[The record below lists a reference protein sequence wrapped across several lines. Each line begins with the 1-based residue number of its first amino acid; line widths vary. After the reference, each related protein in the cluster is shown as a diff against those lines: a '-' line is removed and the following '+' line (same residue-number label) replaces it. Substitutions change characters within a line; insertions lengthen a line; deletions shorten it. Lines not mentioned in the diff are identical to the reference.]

1 MRDMLKDNPRILYYL
16 ILSNFLLYFGF
27 RVWQS
32 MFNNFAVEDL
42 GVGAASIGVI
52 QAVRELPG
60 LMGFL
65 IGFLALFLSEVRILS
80 VSVIM
85 LGAGLML
92 TGRSETVPALLVG
105 TVVMSLGFHL
115 FYPSNSGVVLM
126 VTEKKQAPRL
136 LGQLGSLGAIAAAV
150 ATGAVYFLADSWGYR
165 TLFMVTG
172 AIIIAGG
179 LALLPMSNLKTDLPP
194 KRRVIVRKKYW
205 LYYALAFLMGSRR
218 HIFTTFAIFLLVQKF
233 GISVQTTALLFFVNN
248 IANIFTMRI
257 VGNMLGRW
265 GERIMLTI
273 AFTVLAFV
281 FVGYAFVTLVP
292 LLYVLFVL
300 DNIMFGFNMSTST
313 YFQKIAVTKEEI
325 TSNLAVEQT
334 INHIAA
340 IIVPIVGGQVWEM
353 FGSQVPFLAGAGIV
367 LISLVLTQFI
377 RVPKEPSEPAA
388 VAA

>member
-1 MRDMLKDNPRILYYL
+1 MFKDNPRVLTYL
-16 ILSNFLLYFGF
+16 VFSNFLLYFGF

-32 MFNNFAVEDL
+32 MFNNFAVEDM
-42 GVGAASIGVI
+42 GVGAASIGLI
-52 QAVRELPG
+52 QAMRELPG

-65 IGFLALFLSEVRILS
+65 IGFLALFLSEVRILG

-92 TGRSETVPALLVG
+92 TGRSETIPALLVG

-126 VTEKKQAPRL
+126 VAEKKDAPRL

-165 TLFMVTG
+165 TLFTLTG
-172 AIIIAGG
+172 AIIVAGG
-179 LALLPMSNLKTDLPP
+179 LALLPMGNFKAGLPP
-194 KRRVIVRKKYW
+194 KRRVVVRRRYW

-218 HIFTTFAIFLLVQKF
+218 HIFTTFAIFLMVQKY

-248 IANIFTMRI
+248 IANIFTMRL
-257 VGNMLGRW
+257 VGNMLGRF
-265 GERIMLTI
+265 GERLMLTI

-281 FVGYAFVTLVP
+281 FVGYAFITFVP
-292 LLYVLFVL
+292 LLYVLFVV
-300 DNIMFGFNMSTST
+300 DNVMFGFNMSTST
-313 YFQKIAVTKEEI
+313 YFQKIAVSKEEI

-340 IIVPIVGGQVWEM
+340 IVVPIAGGQVWEA
-353 FGSQVPFLAGAGIV
+353 FGSQVPFLAGAAIV
-367 LISLVLTQFI
+367 LVSLVLAQLI
-377 RVPKEPSEPAA
+377 RVPQETEPITIAA
-388 VAA
+388 